1 MDDGVAK
8 GSNIAVVLV
17 IVAAL
22 IALAFGIFVVTKNQ
36 ANEGSADLSSSLN
49 TVATQVFQDFD
60 QKIVSGNQVLSALKS
75 FEGKPYA
82 VLISTKAFAGDFPIA
97 QTSDHPV
104 AFVVQAGA
112 QRFLNYN
119 AILSADGVDVSP
131 APTAAQWTSNGS
143 VGAILG
149 GELASDATIEI
160 TMASTNGVFQH
171 TTGFQTVDGNI
182 FYDNSIGGV
191 NRSGNSEYIPATTK
205 FQANL
210 IKDASG
216 AYVGIV
222 LRQL

>member
-36 ANEGSADLSSSLN
+36 ANEGSADLASSLN
-49 TVATQVFQDFD
+49 TVSTQVFQDFD
-60 QKIVSGNQVLSALKS
+60 QKVVTGNQVLSALKS

-82 VLISTKAFAGDFPIA
+82 ILISTKAFANDFPIA
-97 QTSDHPV
+97 QSNDHPV
-104 AFVVQAGA
+104 AFIVEAGG
-112 QRFLNYN
+112 QNYINYN
-119 AILSADGVDVSP
+119 AILSADGTDITT
-131 APTAAQWTSNGS
+131 APTNAAGWPATSVTAISGGQRG
-143 VGAILG
+143 GAINPV
-149 GELASDATIEI
+149 I
-160 TMASTNGVFQH
+160 TMTSENGVFLH
-171 TTGFQTVDGNI
+171 TTGFQTVQGNI